1 MTRFLPAGI
10 FSIFVPVLR
19 YCEKSSSVYVSFSV
33 RRAGSQPV
41 DTWVKSLGRFQ
52 ILGFLKTPFFLLL
65 LFFFSGSDLALR
77 KSVHPSEVRRH
88 VRIFLWGL
96 RFENYGL
103 NVGLALF
110 SLGIQVGPAMQ
121 KNFNLSWK
129 FFQIFR
135 AKLKSASH
143 FKSRMVWLG

>member
-10 FSIFVPVLR
+10 FSVFMPVFR
-19 YCEKSSSVYVSFSV
+19 YCEKSSSVCVSFSV
-33 RRAGSQPV
+33 RHAGSQPV
-41 DTWVKSLGRFQ
+41 DTRVKSQGRFQ
-52 ILGFLKTPFFLLL
+52 ILGFLSKLH
-65 LFFFSGSDLALR
+65 FSYFCFSSSSDLALR
-77 KSVHPSEVRRH
+77 KSVRPSEVRRH
-88 VRIFLWGL
+88 VRIFLWGIC
-96 RFENYGL
+96 FENYGL

-129 FFQIFR
+129 FFQIFH